1 MSIKF
6 AIFTKPSDTT
16 CHFCQN
22 LFMEPT
28 GAQQVFF
35 NHIKGLL
42 PPHVSF
48 VDEIADLLNI
58 SNDSAY
64 RRIRGEKPIAL
75 EEIKKLCLKYKISLD
90 QLLHLNSESVV
101 FSGKLANAKDFNFEL
116 YMEDMIRQHEMI
128 NSFEQKELLILSK
141 DFPIYHYYNYP
152 ELAAFKYFFWMKT
165 ILHYP
170 DYNKTTFDVSLMTDN
185 IMKSGEKI
193 LAAYNKIPS
202 TEICNVENIN
212 TTLRQ
217 IEYYKET
224 NVFASKEDVLK
235 IYESLERTIDHVEL
249 QAEAGYKISQPGK
262 GPNKGAPFNLYFND
276 FILGD
281 NTHLP
286 IMNGKKMVFIV
297 HTFLN
302 YMNTTD
308 EAFVEYTYQHF
319 QNIRQKSTLISVV
332 GEKDRRR
339 FFNRI
344 RQNITE
350 KKNTILEY

>member
-1 MSIKF
+1 
-6 AIFTKPSDTT
+6 
-16 CHFCQN
+16 
-22 LFMEPT
+22 METT

-35 NHIKGLL
+35 RHIKELL
-42 PPHVSF
+42 PPHISF
-48 VDEIADLLNI
+48 VDEIAEVLDI

-75 EEIKKLCLKYKISLD
+75 EEIKKLCIKYKISLD
-90 QLLHLNSESVV
+90 QLLHLNSESVI
-101 FSGKLANAKDFNFEL
+101 FTGKLANAQNFNFEL
-116 YMEDMIRQHEMI
+116 YLQDFLRQHEII

-141 DFPIYHYYNYP
+141 DVPVYHYYNFP

-170 DYNKTTFDVSLMTDN
+170 DYSKTTFNPSLMTEN
-185 IMKSGEKI
+185 LVKTGEKI

-202 TEICNVENIN
+202 TEIWNVENIN

-224 NVFASKEDVLK
+224 NVFASKDDVLK
-235 IYESLERTIDHVEL
+235 IYDCLERTIDHVES
-249 QAEAGYKISQPGK
+249 QAETGHKINLPGK
-262 GPNKGAPFNLYFND
+262 GPHQEAPLNIYIND

-281 NTHLP
+281 NTYLP
-286 IMNGKKMVFIV
+286 ILNGRKMVFLT

-302 YMNTTD
+302 YINTKD
-308 EAFVEYTYQHF
+308 VAFAEYTFEHF
-319 QNIRQKSTLISVV
+319 QNIRNKSTLISVV
-332 GEKDRRR
+332 GEKERRR

-344 RQNITE
+344 RENIDARKTAV
-350 KKNTILEY
+350 LH